1 MQLQEI
7 SNRLFEIDIDLLS
20 KSINNFNN
28 NFEEENQND
37 DSSNSEVENQSSTN
51 EDEDEKELVQLDV
64 KNLLESLKDILT
76 KTETWTDQDIQI
88 LNGLNVKLNDFNCI
102 FDNMIKSI
110 KDSISNILSQNLQET
125 SMSISESESID
136 QQPVE
141 LEVRQR
147 SDEDIIPLNKVKI
160 NSKMEQLF
168 SDIMNKNAN
177 TSSSLD
183 VIFNPELYS
192 IVNKSI
198 RDKQNTYT
206 LDPYGLVIRRKSYN
220 KKSDP
225 YAWKYNKNNQPIHY
239 LVDENTK
246 SFQENIDIVLNAQY
260 ISKPQHFVSGI
271 IEKLYIDRYPE
282 RLFKFVSKEEIKTK
296 RISIKTKSK

>member
-1 MQLQEI
+1 MQIQEI

-20 KSINNFNN
+20 KSINN

-51 EDEDEKELVQLDV
+51 EDEDEKELIQLDV
-64 KNLLESLKDILT
+64 KDLLESLKDILT
-76 KTETWTDQDIQI
+76 KTETWTDQNIQI
-88 LNGLNVKLNDFNCI
+88 LNGLNVKLNDFNCV

-125 SMSISESESID
+125 SMSISESESIY

-147 SDEDIIPLNKVKI
+147 SDEDIIPLNKVKV

-177 TSSSLD
+177 TSLSLD